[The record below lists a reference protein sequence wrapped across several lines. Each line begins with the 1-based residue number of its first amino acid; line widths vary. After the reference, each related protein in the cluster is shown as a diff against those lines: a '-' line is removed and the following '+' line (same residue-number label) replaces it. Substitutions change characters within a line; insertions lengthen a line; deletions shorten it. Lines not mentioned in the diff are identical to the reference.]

1 MADGP
6 DPATLALLAAVRA
19 RFAESL
25 PAKAG
30 DLGALLEQ
38 EAWDEARR
46 AAHKLRGSSGTY
58 GYLALSAAAADIEDS
73 LLESKKAPSEEV
85 RVRVTARM
93 NDVRIEAERAAREGK

>member
-1 MADGP
+1 MVEGA

-30 DLGALLEQ
+30 DLAALVER

-58 GYLALSAAAADIEDS
+58 GYLALSAAAADVEDS
-73 LLESKKAPSEEV
+73 LLESKEPPSEEV
-85 RVRVTARM
+85 RRRVAARTK
-93 NDVRIEAERAAREGK
+93 DVLVEAERAAREGK